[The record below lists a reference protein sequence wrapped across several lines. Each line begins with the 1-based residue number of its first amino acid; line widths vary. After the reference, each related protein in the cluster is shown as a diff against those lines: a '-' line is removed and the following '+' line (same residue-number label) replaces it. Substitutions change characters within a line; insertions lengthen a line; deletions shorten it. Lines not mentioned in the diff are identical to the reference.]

1 MPRRANPFSRSP
13 PSRDYVTEKTQF
25 ATDTLCDD
33 CAPSLRHGPHNLR
46 ATSDKHAHLR
56 SYSLPA
62 FFLPALSI
70 VAAAT
75 APVQTAA
82 DPQTPA
88 EAEEALELEDDIIV
102 TGNRQPRGSVIGDI
116 KPEVVLTGRDIR
128 AYGASN
134 IGELLEELAPL
145 TGSIQGRGE
154 GAPVVLL
161 SGRRIS
167 GFREVRDLPPEAIQR
182 VDILPEEVALK
193 YGYRADQ
200 KVVNIVLRRRF
211 NAVTAEAETNLA
223 TDGGRQVHEADIN
236 YLRLANGSRFSVD
249 GEYTRSNPLFETE
262 RNVVEADP
270 NRTLLAA
277 SDAGKLNATYNRT
290 ILGNV
295 SATISGELEGANTL
309 AGLGSAS
316 DGQRLERDSRTRTG
330 VLNYAL
336 TGDLS
341 KWRWSL
347 NGGYNRDWSTTLTDR
362 DYGTGVQR
370 DRAKSVAETVETEGT
385 FSGSLFDLPAG
396 AVSATLKA
404 GFSLR
409 DISSESRRAGLLTAT
424 DLSRDQGTGQANVDV
439 PILKDGPIGA
449 LSANINGAVDQLSD
463 FGTLGSVGYGF
474 NWRPIEAVRLIG
486 SVTHEQGAPT
496 IQQLGNPLIV
506 TPNVRVFDL
515 TTGQTVE
522 ATTATGGNPNLLSD
536 SRRVLKLGAT
546 IKPISGTDLT
556 ILANYTDSRIDNPI
570 ASFPTATPEIEA
582 AFPDRFDRDA
592 AGTLIRID
600 NRPVNFDRSRQRQI
614 RWGLNWTEAL
624 EAPPPTGPDG
634 QPLTPEEIEQRRA
647 AFRERFQRDGGP
659 GASESGVRPSGGRAS
674 VGGRGPGG
682 FGGGGFGGGRQGR
695 VQVSVFHTW
704 RLEDTI
710 LIRPGVPELD
720 LLGGSAVGAT
730 GGQPRHEIEFNAG
743 YNRSGIGVRLNG
755 TWQSGTTILADPDG
769 APSPEDLSFGSLF
782 TANLRIFADLSQQR
796 ALVREVPFFRG
807 SRVTLAVNNL
817 FNQRLDVRDTS
828 GAVPVGYQ
836 PALLDPLG
844 RSIRISFRKLFF

>member
-1 MPRRANPFSRSP
+1 MSI
-13 PSRDYVTEKTQF
+13 
-25 ATDTLCDD
+25 
-33 CAPSLRHGPHNLR
+33 
-46 ATSDKHAHLR
+46 
-56 SYSLPA
+56 

-70 VAAAT
+70 VAAAVP
-75 APVQTAA
+75 APAQTTPEPQTAA
-82 DPQTPA
+82 EA
-88 EAEEALELEDDIIV
+88 EAEAELELEDDIVV

-116 KPEVVLTGRDIR
+116 KPEVVLSGRDIR

-134 IGELLEELAPL
+134 IGELLQELAPL
-145 TGSIQGRGE
+145 TGSIQGRG
-154 GAPVVLL
+154 GDGGPVVLL
-161 SGRRIS
+161 GGRRIS
-167 GFREVRDLPPEAIQR
+167 GFREIRDLPPEAIQR

-211 NAVTAEAETNLA
+211 NAVTAEVETNLA
-223 TDGGRQVHEADIN
+223 TGGGRQVHEADVN
-236 YLRLANGSRFSVD
+236 YLRLGNGSRFSLD
-249 GEYTRSNPLFETE
+249 AEYTHSNPLFETE
-262 RNVVEADP
+262 RNVRDADP

-277 SDAGKLNATYNRT
+277 SDAAKLNATYNRT

-295 SATISGELEGANTL
+295 SATISGELEGANTR
-309 AGLGSAS
+309 AGLGSA
-316 DGQRLERDSRTRTG
+316 DNGQALLRDSRTRTG

-347 NGGYNRDWSTTLTDR
+347 NGGYTRDWATTLTDR

-370 DRAKSVAETVETEGT
+370 DRAESVAETIETEGT

-396 AVSATLKA
+396 AVTTTLKA
-404 GFSLR
+404 GFTLR
-409 DISSESRRAGLLTAT
+409 DIASESRRAGLLTAT

-439 PILKDGPIGA
+439 PIFRDGPIGA
-449 LSANINGAVDQLSD
+449 LSATVNGSVDQLSD

-474 NWRPIEAVRLIG
+474 NWRPADAVRLIG

-515 TTGQTVE
+515 VTGQTVE
-522 ATTATGGNPNLLSD
+522 ATTVQGGNPNLAAD
-536 SRRVLKLGAT
+536 RRRVLKLGAT

-556 ILANYTDSRIDNPI
+556 LLANYTDSRIDNPI

-582 AFPDRFDRDA
+582 AFPDRFDRDG
-592 AGTLIRID
+592 AGALIRID
-600 NRPVNFDRSRQRQI
+600 NRPVNFDSSRQRQI
-614 RWGLNWTEAL
+614 RWGLNWSEAL

-634 QPLTPEEIEQRRA
+634 QPLTPEQIQERRA
-647 AFRERFQRDGGP
+647 AFRGRTRGGDRPEGGP
-659 GASESGVRPSGGRAS
+659 GASETGVRPAGGR
-674 VGGRGPGG
+674 PEGG
-682 FGGGGFGGGRQGR
+682 FGGRGGGGFGRGGFGGGRQGR
-695 VQVSVFHTW
+695 VQLSLFHTW

-720 LLGGSAVGAT
+720 LLNGSAVGAR
-730 GGQPRHEIEFNAG
+730 GGQPQHEIEFNAG
-743 YNRSGIGVRLNG
+743 YNRNGLGVRLNG
-755 TWQSGTTILADPDG
+755 TWESGTTILANPGG
-769 APSPEDLSFGSLF
+769 APSPEDLSFGALF
-782 TANLRIFADLSQQR
+782 TANLRVFADLSQQR
-796 ALVREVPFFRG
+796 ALVQKVPFFRG

-817 FNQRLDVRDTS
+817 FNQRLDVRDAN
-828 GAVPVGYQ
+828 GAVPIGYQ

-844 RSIRISFRKLFF
+844 RSVKISFRKLFF